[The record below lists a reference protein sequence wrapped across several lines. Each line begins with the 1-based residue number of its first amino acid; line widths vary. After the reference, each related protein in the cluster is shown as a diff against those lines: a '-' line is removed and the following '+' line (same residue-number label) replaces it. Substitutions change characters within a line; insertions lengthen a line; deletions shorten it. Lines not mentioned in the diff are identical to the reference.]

1 MEQRGNATHSDLINK
16 YNSLIFMIRQQI
28 LGMNTAEL
36 VQVKTVNADN
46 TVDVLPLLRL
56 ATAQGNYQDTSVIF
70 NIPFIKIQGG
80 KNLLDITP
88 EVGDIGL
95 VVYCQRDISNI
106 ILSKAQANPA
116 SNRSYSCSD
125 GVYVAS
131 IMSLNQQPEN
141 FIKVNS
147 EGVNITT
154 AANVAVN
161 ASKATI
167 NCDLQVNGQ
176 ITASDIITGS
186 DCLTASGI
194 SLQNHTHP
202 YVDTQPNGSP
212 ATKSTNPPT

>member
-28 LGMNTAEL
+28 LGINTAEL

-56 ATAQGNYQDTSVIF
+56 ATAQGNFQDTSVIY

-95 VVYCQRDISNI
+95 VVYCQRDLSNI
-106 ILSKAQANPA
+106 LLNKTQTNPA
-116 SNRSYSCSD
+116 SNRSYSCYD
-125 GVYVAS
+125 GVYIAS

-141 FIKVNS
+141 FIKINS

-154 AANVAVN
+154 ASNVIVN

-176 ITASDIITGS
+176 ITASDTITGS

-194 SLQNHTHP
+194 SLQNHTHS